1 MKLAK
6 LGKVGKRKSFTL
18 GKSSLVKK
26 SPKGSLIGEGN
37 VKVKIFQG
45 ARGAV
50 TIQMPEGAKIK
61 MTKGKYMAKIPKL
74 KK

>member
-6 LGKVGKRKSFTL
+6 LGKVGSRKSFIL
-18 GKSSLVKK
+18 GKSALVKK
-26 SPKGSLIGEGN
+26 APKGSLLGTAN

-45 ARGAV
+45 ARGGV

-61 MTKGKYMAKIPKL
+61 MTKGKYMSKIPKL